1 MTLPGRSRRQLTGM
15 EAALATDT
23 RLASMFAMFN
33 TLNQGEPASG
43 PDPLPPSGWRPSG
56 WALPGW
62 LAPAPR
68 ASRVAALVAMMA
80 VIVGG
85 VLLSVAVRPVVRS
98 CVISTPAGAP
108 VSAAVNDSGARAGP
122 ALRAFSRGLV
132 PPCRAYPANK

>member
-1 MTLPGRSRRQLTGM
+1 MTPPGRSRRRLTGM

-33 TLNQGEPASG
+33 ALNQGEPASG

-56 WALPGW
+56 WAPSGWSAPGR
-62 LAPAPR
+62 R

-85 VLLSVAVRPVVRS
+85 VLLSVALRPAMRS
-98 CVISTPAGAP
+98 CVISTPSGATVAAP
-108 VSAAVNDSGARAGP
+108 VSDSGARAGP

-132 PPCRAYPANK
+132 PACRAYPANK

>member
-1 MTLPGRSRRQLTGM
+1 MTPPGRSRRRLNGI

-33 TLNQGEPASG
+33 ALNHGEPAWG
-43 PDPLPPSGWRPSG
+43 PDPLPPSARLCS
-56 WALPGW
+56 GW
-62 LAPAPR
+62 LAPGQR

-80 VIVGG
+80 IIVGG

-108 VSAAVNDSGARAGP
+108 GTAAVSGSGARAGP
-122 ALRAFSRGLV
+122 ALRAFSPGLV
-132 PPCRAYPANK
+132 PLCRAYPANK